1 MLSTF
6 RFFSVL
12 EGLSY
17 LVILSVTLQIIPR
30 EYVFYLGMAHG
41 ILFLIYFVLSL
52 VVSHKQEWSVVTWLL
67 VLLAAI
73 VPLAFVPVEVFLKKE
88 QRAVKAVA
96 EST

>member
-1 MLSTF
+1 MLSIF

-73 VPLAFVPVEVFLKKE
+73 VPLAFLPVEVFLKKE
-88 QRAVKAVA
+88 QKAVKVA
-96 EST
+96 AST